1 MSVEI
6 TIDVIAPMPSLEVWC
21 GTNCHNNME
30 IDDNAS
36 KFKENEGRG
45 ATTDDNQR
53 IDGGVD
59 NKSGY
64 LRPKN

>member
-1 MSVEI
+1 
-6 TIDVIAPMPSLEVWC
+6 
-21 GTNCHNNME
+21 ME